1 MAVEIQIMI
10 PQYGEL
16 NRIYSDFIISH
27 TFSFDKQKFIT
38 DFYKQYNDTKTFEAA
53 ILELVLGKHKEQY
66 TLILNSLRTEIEKN
80 ILIYEKHPLFDDEI
94 ISRVCYN
101 FAGRYDTDIEAQ
113 LRVTQKLS
121 KPLNEAY
128 NRYDSIGY
136 REHTA
141 EEEKQTEKEY
151 ERCKAEYDK
160 EKKELDK
167 LYELQKQDRKEA
179 FQYIENLSG
188 DVYRLS
194 LLFMEILKK
203 YLPDAVEEK
212 RQDKPIKQNEQ
223 EEIQNTPEGQHEY
236 FDMKSL
242 SSIHETCVGEQFEA
256 ITISDFYANINLH
269 PCKNRLK
276 IKAREK
282 IRVCYLIFLMS
293 EKLSKQYRDEWR
305 NKILELL
312 DIDESYY
319 KSKYKEP
326 VSDFPSDSNQKFAK
340 EMECIFNLNK

>member
-1 MAVEIQIMI
+1 MAGEIQIMI

-16 NRIYSDFIISH
+16 NRIYSDFIVSH

-38 DFYKQYNDTKTFEAA
+38 DFYKQYNDTKAFEAA
-53 ILELVLGKHKEQY
+53 ILELVLDKPKEQY

-80 ILIYEKHPLFDDEI
+80 ILIYEKYPLFDDEI

-101 FAGRYDTDIEAQ
+101 FADIKAQ
-113 LRVTQKLS
+113 LEVTQKLS

-141 EEEKQTEKEY
+141 AEEKQAEKEY
-151 ERCKAEYDK
+151 ERCKAEYEKRK
-160 EKKELDK
+160 EELDR
-167 LYELQKQDRKEA
+167 LYELERQARKEA
-179 FQYIENLSG
+179 FQYIENCCGDIYKLSFHFIEILAKYIPVAK
-188 DVYRLS
+188 DKPDETSKQEKQQNVPKEQPEYFNTELLS
-194 LLFMEILKK
+194 LIYK
-203 YLPDAVEEK
+203 V
-212 RQDKPIKQNEQ
+212 
-223 EEIQNTPEGQHEY
+223 
-236 FDMKSL
+236 
-242 SSIHETCVGEQFEA
+242 CVGEQFEDIA
-256 ITISDFYANINLH
+256 TQDFYANMNLSSGE
-269 PCKNRLK
+269 KGLK

-293 EKLSKQYRDEWR
+293 ERLPKQDRDKWKSE
-305 NKILELL
+305 ILKLL
-312 DIDESYY
+312 DIDENYY

-340 EMECIFNLNK
+340 EMDAIFR

>member
-1 MAVEIQIMI
+1 MAGKIQIMI

-27 TFSFDKQKFIT
+27 AFSFERQKFIT
-38 DFYKQYNDTKTFEAA
+38 DFYKQYNDTKSFEAA
-53 ILELVLGKHKEQY
+53 ILELVLDKPKEQY

-101 FAGRYDTDIEAQ
+101 FAGRYDADIEAQ
-113 LRVTQKLS
+113 LRVTQNLS

-136 REHTA
+136 RVHTA
-141 EEEKQTEKEY
+141 EEEKQAEKEH
-151 ERCKAEYDK
+151 ERCKAEYEK
-160 EKKELDK
+160 EKEELDR
-167 LYELQKQDRKEA
+167 LYELERQARKESL
-179 FQYIENLSG
+179 QYIENCCGDIYKLSFH
-188 DVYRLS
+188 
-194 LLFMEILKK
+194 FMEILAK
-203 YLPDAVEEK
+203 YIPVEK
-212 RQDKPIKQNEQ
+212 DKPDEPSKQEKQQDAPKEQ
-223 EEIQNTPEGQHEY
+223 SEY
-236 FDMKSL
+236 FDAKLLSL
-242 SSIHETCVGEQFEA
+242 IHKVCVGEQFEDIA
-256 ITISDFYANINLH
+256 TQDFYANMNLSS
-269 PCKNRLK
+269 CKKELK

-305 NKILELL
+305 SQILKLL

-319 KSKYKEP
+319 RSKYKEP
-326 VSDFPSDSNQKFAK
+326 VSDFPSDSNQRFAK
-340 EMECIFNLNK
+340 EMESIF